1 MTTEKQR
8 ITLYL
13 PPELIAKI
21 DDLAA
26 GSCRSRNRQAEH
38 MIAQYLGIGPM
49 RSDVAKALEL
59 ERGVSLKRMKKRLI
73 KGGE

>member
-38 MIAQYLGIGPM
+38 MIAQYLAREG
-49 RSDVAKALEL
+49 SDNE
-59 ERGVSLKRMKKRLI
+59 
-73 KGGE
+73 